1 MCLRAKVGGLTI
13 FSLLNYLVTTFKHLQ
28 DITLRGSIYINPL
41 PARCSKDAR
50 LEPQVRETSVRA
62 S

>member
-1 MCLRAKVGGLTI
+1 MCLRAKVGVLTI
-13 FSLLNYLVTTFKHLQ
+13 FSLLNNPGTNFKHLQ
-28 DITLRGSIYINPL
+28 DITLLGSVYINPL

-50 LEPQVRETSVRA
+50 LEPQARETSVRA